1 MFIHDRCGAIAI
13 ATATATAIDCHRYTT
28 TAFCLGWLL
37 IQTVAWPR
45 CAFATSASA
54 ASGGLGRLATAL
66 SSHFPLPVHFC
77 CCDRPVRRR
86 AIKGCGS
93 WGCSHDRPSA
103 VITTIQCSTM
113 PNAQPA
119 PWTRGTHPP
128 TTLGYTAL
136 RACSSPDQ
144 PSTHPCAR
152 PRRGSL
158 GWTERLHGGRAM
170 DPWNQTLST
179 ASPSPR
185 PTTCTSV
192 SLARPSRRALS
203 WAPSHPFPRPHG
215 RRRRPLPTLT
225 SP

>member
-1 MFIHDRCGAIAI
+1 MVGSLLIHDRCGAIAI

-45 CAFATSASA
+45 CAFATSA

-144 PSTHPCAR
+144 PSPALIHALVLDGAAWAGRSGCTAGGPWI
-152 PRRGSL
+152 RGTKL
-158 GWTERLHGGRAM
+158 
-170 DPWNQTLST
+170 
-179 ASPSPR
+179 
-185 PTTCTSV
+185 C
-192 SLARPSRRALS
+192 
-203 WAPSHPFPRPHG
+203 
-215 RRRRPLPTLT
+215 RRRPPLQGQQPAHPYPWLVPRGARSLGPRPIRSHDPTGVVGGPCLP
-225 SP
+225 